1 MIVLIGGEKGGTGK
15 STLATNLCAYL
26 ATAGQDILL
35 LDADRQSTS
44 ASWAAERS
52 QHPDLAAVHCVQRYG
67 NLYPAV
73 KDLRG
78 RYSHVVIDAGGR
90 DSEELRS
97 AMALADKLYS
107 PAKASQSDLWTI
119 EHLARLVD
127 LARGFNPHLQARV
140 LISMAPT
147 NPRINEE
154 HEAAK
159 MLAEFNERVALSG
172 HVTRERKAYRDA
184 MGEGRGVIEMND
196 SKAANEIALI
206 AKEIYGE
213 IQIEARTAAGAA

>member
-15 STLATNLCAYL
+15 STLATNLCAFL
-26 ATAGQDILL
+26 AVAGQDVLL
-35 LDADRQSTS
+35 LDADRQATS
-44 ASWAAERS
+44 AAWAAERD
-52 QHPDLAAVHCVQRYG
+52 QHPELPPVHCLQRYG
-67 NLYPAV
+67 NLYAAV
-73 KDLRG
+73 QDLRS
-78 RYSHVVIDAGGR
+78 RYAHLVIDAGGR

-127 LARGFNPHLQARV
+127 LARAFNTRLEARV

-154 HEAAK
+154 RDATE
-159 MLAEFNERVALSG
+159 MLSEFNERIRLSR
-172 HVTRERKAYRDA
+172 HLTRERKVYRDA
-184 MGEGRGVIEMND
+184 MGEGKGVVEMAD
-196 SKAANEIALI
+196 TKARNEIALI
-206 AKEIYGE
+206 AQEIYGE
-213 IQIEARTAAGAA
+213 IQIQTRAAAGAA